1 MVCLLNLFENVDI
14 NASQYIGPIIVL
26 VITMLLIAFL
36 CRVISKSWSKELT
49 NYLFGLGIIVSFFI
63 WAFPM
68 NMGFYD
74 FFK

>member
-26 VITMLLIAFL
+26 VITMSLIAFL
-36 CRVISKSWSKELT
+36 CRVLSKSWSKELT